1 MHACSFVCTLG
12 GWKDFYFFPLQLDAT
27 SQRRRRKHP
36 HKPVTLGARDFGG
49 RQGELCDDGA
59 EAGNSTEPSSRVK
72 TGRASHNC
80 LPRPG
85 SPARRWRLG
94 GCSRPS
100 TASAH
105 MPGLLRDVLAICSC
119 QPGLGPGL
127 CAVAGDVPS
136 RPAVAT
142 LPSCA
147 PRHDHT
153 AVSAPDPQNLQWGGS
168 RASRSSLWPWLCLA
182 HANLP

>member
-1 MHACSFVCTLG
+1 MPPHFN
-12 GWKDFYFFPLQLDAT
+12 
-27 SQRRRRKHP
+27 SQKRRWRHP
-36 HKPVTLGARDFGG
+36 RNPMTPGAGDFGVPAK
-49 RQGELCDDGA
+49 QGELCNDGA

-85 SPARRWRLG
+85 SPAWRQWLG
-94 GCSRPS
+94 GRGRPS
-100 TASAH
+100 AAGPH
-105 MPGLLRDVLAICSC
+105 MPALLRDVLAICSR

-127 CAVAGDVPS
+127 CAEAGDVPS
-136 RPAVAT
+136 DPAVAT

-153 AVSAPDPQNLQWGGS
+153 AVSAPGPPNQPVGFLHSTSIAHSGDSGWRCS
-168 RASRSSLWPWLCLA
+168 HSSRSSLQL
-182 HANLP
+182 

>member
-1 MHACSFVCTLG
+1 MEAPTQPHDSGSRGF
-12 GWKDFYFFPLQLDAT
+12 Q
-27 SQRRRRKHP
+27 SQ
-36 HKPVTLGARDFGG
+36 VE
-49 RQGELCDDGA
+49 ELCNDGA
-59 EAGNSTEPSSRVK
+59 KAGNRTEPSSRVK

-85 SPARRWRLG
+85 SPARRRWLG
-94 GCSRPS
+94 GRGRPS
-100 TASAH
+100 AAGAH

-119 QPGLGPGL
+119 QPGLGLGPGL

-147 PRHDHT
+147 PRHDRT
-153 AVSAPDPQNLQWGGS
+153 AVSAPGPQNWPAGFLHAGGGARSGAWGWGCP
-168 RASRSSLWPWLCLA
+168 RGSRSSLRLRFCLP
-182 HANLP
+182 HASPL